1 MATLGELA
9 ILMRSKNAGP
19 FWITFDI
26 LLPDEPTFSRV
37 VKSEVLKPALF
48 ASIYD
53 VPEEDI
59 IFTNL
64 PAANA
69 IKVSFPRPR
78 VQGDPGESDM
88 YAGQQYAPLL
98 DIEIP

>member
-1 MATLGELA
+1 MATLGELSNL
-9 ILMRSKNAGP
+9 IRSKNAGP
-19 FWITFDI
+19 FWVTFDI
-26 LLPDEPTFSRV
+26 LLPDAQTFDRV
-37 VKSEVLKPALF
+37 VRSAALSPALF
-48 ASIYD
+48 ASLYGVSKED
-53 VPEEDI
+53 V

-69 IKVSFPRPR
+69 IKISFPRPR